1 MIIGI
6 PDATVATTYNGIDSV
21 TELEQLRLA
30 TENLTANGGGDFPER
45 QFRALLTILELT
57 DSDGQPVMIPGS
69 EIVLLTDAHSH
80 DTDLEDDI
88 ITKARSM
95 KVCIS
100 IISNRASWEPYDRI
114 ATQTGG
120 IIVNSI
126 HPDAILDFDEEHAY
140 LQCANFYDLDNFGPP
155 IIGKRKKRAATTSFS
170 TEQRCHYFTTSSLA
184 SSLTIQGFTSQ
195 DTVIVTT
202 PNSEEVRVI
211 DNVRGEKLYRAADP
225 PAGQWSV
232 CVETG
237 TLTISLDITDRVHSI
252 LKFLKSVEDSF
263 SLRSSPP
270 PPACKYYIRCT
281 I

>member
-1 MIIGI
+1 
-6 PDATVATTYNGIDSV
+6 
-21 TELEQLRLA
+21 
-30 TENLTANGGGDFPER
+30 
-45 QFRALLTILELT
+45 
-57 DSDGQPVMIPGS
+57 MIPGS

-80 DTDLEDDI
+80 DTDLEDDV

-100 IISNRASWEPYDRI
+100 IILNHASWEPYDRI
-114 ATQTGG
+114 AAQTGG
-120 IIVNSI
+120 TIVNSI
-126 HPDAILDFDEEHAY
+126 RSDAIRDFDEEHAY

-155 IIGKRKKRAATTSFS
+155 IVGKCKKRAAATTSFS

-184 SSLTIQGFTSQ
+184 SSLTVQGFTSQ

-211 DNVRGEKLYRAADP
+211 DNVRGEKLYRAADQ

-237 TLTISLDITDRVHSI
+237 TLTISLDITDNIHSI
-252 LKFLKSVEDSF
+252 LKLLRSVGNSF

-270 PPACKYYIRCT
+270 PPPPPACEHGIIVLLWSWAHFIT
-281 I
+281 LVWF